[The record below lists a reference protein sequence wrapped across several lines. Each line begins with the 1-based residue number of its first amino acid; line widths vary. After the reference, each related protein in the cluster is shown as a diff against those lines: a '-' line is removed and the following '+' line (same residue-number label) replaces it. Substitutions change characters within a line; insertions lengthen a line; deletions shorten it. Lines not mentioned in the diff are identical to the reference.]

1 MASSSREPQPEGWD
15 ELPELLFQRVIEKMG
30 WARSDSAAV
39 RRVSRRWRAMHDKNC
54 KRLTCRPGVT
64 DEAFITMLGRMP
76 ALTCLNLGWVKS
88 LTADGLRA
96 VGGLTNL
103 TNLYFISCDKVT
115 DAVLRDLRGLSA
127 LSILHLHNTSTS
139 GAGHQQLKEAIPG
152 LIIRT

>member
-15 ELPELLFQRVIEKMG
+15 ELPEMLFQRVMEKMG

-39 RRVSRRWRAMHDKNC
+39 RLVSRRWRAMHDKNC

-64 DEAFITMLGRMP
+64 DEAFISLLGRMP
-76 ALTCLNLGWVKS
+76 ALTCLNVGWVKS

-96 VGGLTNL
+96 VGSLTNL

-115 DAVLRDLRGLSA
+115 DAVLRDLRGLTA
-127 LSILHLHNTSTS
+127 LRLLHLHDTSTT
-139 GAGHQQLKEAIPG
+139 GPGQYNLKAAIPG
-152 LIIRT
+152 LVIRA